1 MSSSFDL
8 MKEAGI
14 LVQAIED
21 SAIENDGDITE
32 YDDMLEDYLERNKD
46 KTLACLFVADSMKSE
61 GNRLRALEVKI
72 ANRRRAISNRRA
84 GILERVHGLRT
95 AAVELCEDFK
105 VKTSEYSVNLRKS
118 ASVQVADDLGD
129 VDLDYLVEQ
138 PPTVDKK
145 KAMADLKAGKELAG
159 LSIKYNESLQWRLF

>member
-21 SAIENDGDITE
+21 AAVENDGDITE
-32 YDDMLEDYLERNKD
+32 DDDMLEDYLERNED

-61 GNRLRALEVKI
+61 ENRLRALEVKI
-72 ANRRRAISNRRA
+72 AKRRRAISNRRA

-95 AAVELCEDFK
+95 AAEELGEDFK
-105 VKTSEYSVNLRKS
+105 VKTSEYSVHLRKS

-129 VDLDYLVEQ
+129 VDVRYLVEQ
-138 PPTVDKK
+138 DPTVDKK

>member
-21 SAIENDGDITE
+21 AAVENDGDITE
-32 YDDMLEDYLERNKD
+32 YDDMLEDYLERNED

-61 GNRLRALEVKI
+61 ENRLRALEVKI
-72 ANRRRAISNRRA
+72 AKRRRAISNRRA
-84 GILERVHGLRT
+84 GILERT
-95 AAVELCEDFK
+95 AAEELGEDFK
-105 VKTSEYSVNLRKS
+105 VKTSEYSVHLRKS

-129 VDLDYLVEQ
+129 VDVRYLVEQ
-138 PPTVDKK
+138 DPTVDKK

>member
-21 SAIENDGDITE
+21 AAVENDGDITE
-32 YDDMLEDYLERNKD
+32 YDDMLEDYLGRNED

-61 GNRLRALEVKI
+61 ENRLRSLEVKI
-72 ANRRRAISNRRA
+72 AKRRRAISNRRA
-84 GILERVHGLRT
+84 EILERVHGLRP
-95 AAVELCEDFK
+95 AAEELGEDFK
-105 VKTSEYSVNLRKS
+105 VKTSEYSVHLRKS
-118 ASVQVADDLGD
+118 ATVQVADDLGD
-129 VDLDYLVEQ
+129 VDVRYLVEQ
-138 PPTVDKK
+138 DPTVDKK

>member
-8 MKEAGI
+8 MREAGI

-32 YDDMLEDYLERNKD
+32 YDDMLADYLDRSED
-46 KTLACLFVADSMKSE
+46 KTLSCLFLADSQKSE
-61 GNRLRALEVKI
+61 ENRLRALEVKI
-72 ANRRRAISNRRA
+72 ATRRRAIGNRRA
-84 GILERVHGLRT
+84 EVLDLVQGLRT
-95 AAVELCEDFK
+95 AAEELGEDFK
-105 VKTSEYSVNLRKS
+105 VKTSEYTVYLRKS
-118 ASVQVADDLGD
+118 AAVQVADDLGD
-129 VDLDYLVEQ
+129 VDVAYLNEQ

-145 KAMADLKAGKELAG
+145 KAMTDLKAGKELAG

>member
-61 GNRLRALEVKI
+61 ENRLRALEVKI

-95 AAVELCEDFK
+95 AAVELGEDFK
-105 VKTSEYSVNLRKS
+105 VKTSEYSVHLRKS
-118 ASVQVADDLGD
+118 ESVQVADDLGD